1 MTEIQQNEIN
11 EIILTLVVAFFANYE
26 SRNIDRPQGYD
37 VVNGETIIP
46 LLNEHSDIPLTFSL
60 SESGEFDDIVLKIK
74 MNVLLGYSD
83 IFKLSGYENHTL
95 CFTLSDMDDEI
106 TIVDATLHVEID
118 DDELPDATTILDEK
132 LFCSSNVDM
141 RQIIAYY
148 FNLVNSD

>member
-74 MNVLLGYSD
+74 MSVLLEHSD

-95 CFTLSDMDDEI
+95 CFTLSDIDEI
-106 TIVDATLHVEID
+106 TIVDATLRVEID
-118 DDELPDATTILDEK
+118 NDDILDATTVLDQN
-132 LFCSSNVDM
+132 LFCSSDVDM
-141 RQIIAYY
+141 RYIMAYY